1 MIKIYFETNS
11 HDGTSSYAEHVAT
24 LSFEPRTSEFWDA
37 MLLEASAQ
45 GYDKVTE
52 SIEDMG
58 EDHKWFSCEEI
69 GCNAEDNHMELI
81 PLGLQTSKVT
91 ESIEDDPVI
100 TDSRH
105 WDCNCDSDYIHEKT
119 VTLNCEKCGASHD
132 EQPDSR
138 ASEVAEENKYLDE
151 VDQFTTSEGNVQID
165 EMNPVAKFPLS

>member
-45 GYDKVTE
+45 GYD
-52 SIEDMG
+52 
-58 EDHKWFSCEEI
+58 
-69 GCNAEDNHMELI
+69 
-81 PLGLQTSKVT
+81 KVT

>member
-52 SIEDMG
+52 SIEDG
-58 EDHKWFSCEEI
+58 
-69 GCNAEDNHMELI
+69 
-81 PLGLQTSKVT
+81 
-91 ESIEDDPVI
+91 PVI